1 VRSVEEDSRMWSRNF
16 SSWLKVVVVAGLV
29 VCMTGCG
36 SSLAQPFESMKSAP
50 ITAFRLQNFE
60 PPAPAANATT
70 PGVGG
75 LQLPPQIQSWIT
87 AGAALLPP
95 GLLPPGIMPGAAPMA
110 APAQNVQRFHEF
122 RILATMNVNDAKL
135 HDEVLA
141 IFGTEKNFEVPR
153 EQCMFAEFGFSIG
166 QINQPPADILV
177 SLSCNQIRSFGF
189 AWPHGAKIGMTGDTA
204 KRIITVMQKT
214 FGG

>member
-1 VRSVEEDSRMWSRNF
+1 MSRASF
-16 SSWLKVVVVAGLV
+16 SLFTWLQIAVGVVLLA
-29 VCMTGCG
+29 CSTGCG
-36 SSLAQPFESMKSAP
+36 SSLAQPFDQMKSAP

-60 PPAPAANATT
+60 PPPAVANATT
-70 PGVGG
+70 PAAGG
-75 LQLPPQIQSWIT
+75 IQLPPQIQSWIT

-95 GLLPPGIMPGAAPMA
+95 GLLPPGIVPGAAAVPPPA
-110 APAQNVQRFHEF
+110 ANVQRFHEF
-122 RILATMNVNDAKL
+122 RILSFMNVNDQKV
-135 HDEVLA
+135 HDEVLD
-141 IFGTEKNFEVPR
+141 IFGNEKNFEVPR

-189 AWPHGAKIGMTGDTA
+189 AWPHGAKIGMTPDTA
-204 KRIITVMQKT
+204 KRVIAVMQKT

>member
-1 VRSVEEDSRMWSRNF
+1 MSRRPF
-16 SSWLKVVVVAGLV
+16 CSWQWLQIAVGFVLLV
-29 VCMTGCG
+29 CATGCG
-36 SSLAQPFESMKSAP
+36 SSLAQPFDSMKSAP

-60 PPAPAANATT
+60 PPPPVGNATT
-70 PGVGG
+70 PAAGG

-95 GLLPPGIMPGAAPMA
+95 GLLPPGIMPGSAPVA
-110 APAQNVQRFHEF
+110 APAQNVPKFHEF
-122 RILATMNVNDAKL
+122 RILGYMNVNDQKV
-135 HDEVLA
+135 HDEALD

-153 EQCMFAEFGFSIG
+153 EQCMFAEFAFSIA
-166 QINQPPADILV
+166 QVNQPPADILV

-189 AWPHGAKIGMTGDTA
+189 AWPHGSKIGMTPDAA
-204 KRIITVMQKT
+204 KRIIAVMQKT